1 MRFKSN
7 QIQSNRIDASRD
19 DPARASSSA
28 STRTT
33 RDRSDRPRVRAIR
46 RVVVSQSR
54 GRRDVEAGGWVVGEG
69 HIDESRPTDISSH
82 ESRPTNESLPRGTRS
97 VGRSV
102 DRSIAR
108 GGGRTV
114 SRIVTRH
121 RTPAVDRCPDSMA
134 MRSRFDVRSSA
145 RVRDARRRG
154 KVGRR
159 ASSRVPRRARRAVTR
174 RDDGSNRCARDRA
187 IGPRA
192 RCGALPCILDDGDD
206 ARGAVSSRSTREW
219 KRAR

>member
-46 RVVVSQSR
+46 RVDVSQSR
-54 GRRDVEAGGWVVGEG
+54 GRRDVEAGGSWARDSLTS
-69 HIDESRPTDISSH
+69 HDPRISLVTSH
-82 ESRPTNESLPRGTRS
+82 DPRTSPFHVARGRS
-97 VGRSV
+97 VGRSIG
-102 DRSIAR
+102 RSPA